1 MNFLCGA
8 NNSFLKS
15 MSLASC
21 DLGFPKNGLCWVWAS
36 GNSYQSNP
44 FGRWRAPTE
53 SEWVEKPTWRELENH
68 CHPDRFGGTKCDIAF
83 AKKTG
88 KICFCRAKGQCNG
101 QNRHCDLMYVAPA
114 EYEISEKGSKKLS
127 GVFFVKI
134 KSHLHI
140 KFNSNAL

>member
-1 MNFLCGA
+1 
-8 NNSFLKS
+8 

-21 DLGFPKNGLCWVWAS
+21 DVGFPKSGLCWVWAS

-44 FGRWRAPTE
+44 FGKWRAPTE
-53 SEWVEKPTWRELENH
+53 AEWVEKPTWRELENH